1 MKQLNIHMEKLNLDT
16 DLTLFTKMNSEWI
29 TDLSVRW
36 KTVKF
41 LEYNIGSNL
50 DAFGYGDDFFD
61 TI

>member
-1 MKQLNIHMEKLNLDT
+1 
-16 DLTLFTKMNSEWI
+16 MNSEWI

>member
-16 DLTLFTKMNSEWI
+16 DLTLFTNELRMDHKLKCKVKNC
-29 TDLSVRW
+29 
-36 KTVKF
+36 KTPRIQHRVK
-41 LEYNIGSNL
+41 I